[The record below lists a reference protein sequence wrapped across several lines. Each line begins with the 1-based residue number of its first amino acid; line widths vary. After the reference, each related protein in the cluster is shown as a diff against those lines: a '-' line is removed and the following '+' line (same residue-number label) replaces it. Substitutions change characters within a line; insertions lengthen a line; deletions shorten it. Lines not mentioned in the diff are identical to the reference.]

1 MESRNKKNQ
10 SISSLVR
17 IEKINEA
24 SIWVVTLDNPPVNS
38 LTLKISEL
46 LHKAVTDFKE
56 DKKSKVLILTA
67 SGERFFIGGV
77 DINEILKI
85 DSGEKGVALAK
96 NGQDLCNLIESCEK
110 PIIAA
115 ITGPTVGGGSEIAI
129 ACHLRIASEKATF
142 QQSEVNL
149 GIIPAFGGTQRL
161 VRMIGQN
168 RARKMI
174 LACEK
179 IDAERALAFG
189 IIDEIA
195 PHQEVINRAKALAT
209 SLASKSQ
216 IAIRAAQRA
225 IHEGRRASFDEG
237 LKIEI
242 ECFKKVCEKSE
253 MREALAA
260 FKEHRKPLFKDE

>member
-1 MESRNKKNQ
+1 MESKNRKNQ
-10 SISSLVR
+10 IVPAIVR
-17 IEKINEA
+17 TEKIDDA
-24 SIWVVTLDNPPVNS
+24 SIWVVTIDNPPVNS
-38 LTLKISEL
+38 LTLEISDL
-46 LHKAVTDFKE
+46 LYKAITDFNKE
-56 DKKSKVLILTA
+56 KKSKILILTA
-67 SGERFFIGGV
+67 SGDRFFIGGV

-85 DSGEKGVALAK
+85 NSGVEGVELAK
-96 NGQDLCNLIESCEK
+96 KGQDLCNLIESCEK

-115 ITGPTVGGGSEIAI
+115 ITGPTVGGGNEIAI
-129 ACHLRIASEKATF
+129 ACHLRIASEKAYF

-161 VRMIGQN
+161 VRIIGQN

-179 IDAERALAFG
+179 IDAERALSFG
-189 IIDEIA
+189 IIDEIT
-195 PHQEVINRAKALAT
+195 PHADVINRAKIIAS

-216 IAIRAAQRA
+216 IAIRAAQKA
-225 IHEGRRASFDEG
+225 IYEGGRASFEEG

-253 MREALAA
+253 MKEALAA
-260 FKEHRKPLFKDE
+260 FREHRKPVFRDE